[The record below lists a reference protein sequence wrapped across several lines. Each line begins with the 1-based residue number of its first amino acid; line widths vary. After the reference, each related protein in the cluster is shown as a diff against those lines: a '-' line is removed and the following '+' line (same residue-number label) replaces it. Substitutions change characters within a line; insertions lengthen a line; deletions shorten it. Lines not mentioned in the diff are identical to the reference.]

1 MYLELLFLIHPV
13 VFQYILGSYVVTQ
26 KGVVAAADLWLQ
38 YRLKVQVMRPLS
50 LSWTCLLL
58 QNYIV
63 DTFAPRANP

>member
-26 KGVVAAADLWLQ
+26 KGVAAADLWLQ
-38 YRLKVQVMRPLS
+38 YRLKVPVMRPLFP
-50 LSWTCLLL
+50 SWTCLLL

-63 DTFAPRANP
+63 DTFEPSDHP